1 MIDYGV
7 GQLLEAQ
14 CRLETDLLKLL
25 FLQLWTDFNLLLM
38 NLILTELLVSLIGI
52 PVDAAA
58 SAQGGWN
65 MGATLCITVGFMLTT
80 LGEFG
85 KNDLYAIMLNH
96 NRYLQYKRIKFEIIK
111 LS

>member
-1 MIDYGV
+1 MLAKNY
-7 GQLLEAQ
+7 QLVEAQ
-14 CRLETDLLKLL
+14 CRLDTDLIKLL
-25 FLQLWTDFNLLLM
+25 CLQLWTDFNLLLM

-65 MGATLCITVGFMLTT
+65 MGATFCITVGFMLTT

-85 KNDLYAIMLNH
+85 KNDLYAIMLNQ
-96 NRYLQYKRIKFEIIK
+96 NRYLQY
-111 LS
+111 